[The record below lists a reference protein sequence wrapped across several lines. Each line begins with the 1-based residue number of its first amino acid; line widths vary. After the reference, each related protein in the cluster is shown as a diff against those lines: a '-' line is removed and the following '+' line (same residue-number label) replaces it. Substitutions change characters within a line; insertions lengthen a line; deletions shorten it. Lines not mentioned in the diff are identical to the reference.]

1 MTVGS
6 SSLYETYLSYGS
18 TTSSSRSSSSDFAEA
33 LLTSMDSDSSG
44 SVDSA
49 EFSSAALAL
58 SISDESAIS
67 SAFSSLDS
75 DGDGTISQEELSASL
90 SESSNM
96 VAGSMPPPPP
106 PPSSSESED
115 TGYTQEELT
124 AMAEDVG
131 SSDSNLASLLASVVE
146 NFDAA
151 DSDGDGKVTA
161 AEAMAYQQS
170 TSESTENAEAS
181 NVASSGMMPP
191 PPPPP
196 SSSESEEE
204 DTGYTIDELT
214 AMAETAASTDSNLAS
229 LLESVIENFDEA
241 DANEDG
247 KVSSAEAQA
256 YKESTKA
263 ESIGTEDVASSSSE
277 EESLMS
283 ALLAQIVSRYST
295 QTSLSGS
302 SFNLSA

>member
-1 MTVGS
+1 
-6 SSLYETYLSYGS
+6 
-18 TTSSSRSSSSDFAEA
+18 
-33 LLTSMDSDSSG
+33 
-44 SVDSA
+44 
-49 EFSSAALAL
+49 
-58 SISDESAIS
+58 
-67 SAFSSLDS
+67 
-75 DGDGTISQEELSASL
+75 
-90 SESSNM
+90 
-96 VAGSMPPPPP
+96 
-106 PPSSSESED
+106 
-115 TGYTQEELT
+115 
-124 AMAEDVG
+124 MAEEVG

-151 DSDGDGKVTA
+151 DSDGDGEVTA

-170 TSESTENAEAS
+170 TSEGTSSTEAS

-196 SSSESEEE
+196 SGSESEEE

-214 AMAETAASTDSNLAS
+214 AMAETTASTDSNLAS

-263 ESIGTEDVASSSSE
+263 DSIGTEDVASSSSE

-283 ALLAQIVSRYST
+283 ALLAQIVSRYSS

>member
-18 TTSSSRSSSSDFAEA
+18 TTSSNRSSNSDFAEA

-90 SESSNM
+90 SQSSSTM
-96 VAGSMPPPPP
+96 AAGGMPPPPP
-106 PPSSSESED
+106 PPSNSEED

-124 AMAEDVG
+124 AMAEEVG
-131 SSDSNLASLLASVVE
+131 SSDGNLASLLASVIE

-151 DSDGDGKVTA
+151 DSDGDGKVTS
-161 AEAMAYQQS
+161 AEAMAYKEAS
-170 TSESTENAEAS
+170 NESTDTTEAS
-181 NVASSGMMPP
+181 NVASSGAMP

-196 SSSESEEE
+196 SSVSSDTEEAE
-204 DTGYTIDELT
+204 GYTAAELT
-214 AMAETAASTDSNLAS
+214 AMANDATTTDSNLTS
-229 LLESVIENFDEA
+229 LLESIVENFDEA
-241 DANEDG
+241 DTNEDG

-263 ESIGTEDVASSSSE
+263 DSIGTEEVATASSTE
-277 EESLMS
+277 DSLMS
-283 ALLAQIVSRYST
+283 ALLAQIVSRYAT
-295 QTSLSGS
+295 QSSLSSS
-302 SFNLSA
+302 SFSLSA

>member
-18 TTSSSRSSSSDFAEA
+18 TNSQNRTSGSGFAEA
-33 LLTSMDSDSSG
+33 LLTSMDSDGSG

-90 SESSNM
+90 SQSSGM

-131 SSDSNLASLLASVVE
+131 LS
-146 NFDAA
+146 
-151 DSDGDGKVTA
+151 
-161 AEAMAYQQS
+161 
-170 TSESTENAEAS
+170 
-181 NVASSGMMPP
+181 
-191 PPPPP
+191 
-196 SSSESEEE
+196 
-204 DTGYTIDELT
+204 
-214 AMAETAASTDSNLAS
+214 DSNLAS

-263 ESIGTEDVASSSSE
+263 DSIGTEEVASSSSE

-283 ALLAQIVSRYST
+283 ALLAQIVSRYSS

>member
-1 MTVGS
+1 
-6 SSLYETYLSYGS
+6 
-18 TTSSSRSSSSDFAEA
+18 
-33 LLTSMDSDSSG
+33 MDSDSSG

-90 SESSNM
+90 SQSSGM
-96 VAGSMPPPPP
+96 VAGSMPPPPPP

-124 AMAEDVG
+124 AMAEEVG

-170 TSESTENAEAS
+170 TSEGTSSAEVS

-214 AMAETAASTDSNLAS
+214 AMAETTASTDSNLAS

-263 ESIGTEDVASSSSE
+263 DSIGTEDVASSSSE
-277 EESLMS
+277 EDSLMS
-283 ALLAQIVSRYST
+283 ALLAQIVSRYSS

>member
-90 SESSNM
+90 SQSSNM

-106 PPSSSESED
+106 PSNSEED

-131 SSDSNLASLLASVVE
+131 SSDSNLASLLA
-146 NFDAA
+146 
-151 DSDGDGKVTA
+151 
-161 AEAMAYQQS
+161 
-170 TSESTENAEAS
+170 
-181 NVASSGMMPP
+181 
-191 PPPPP
+191 
-196 SSSESEEE
+196 
-204 DTGYTIDELT
+204 
-214 AMAETAASTDSNLAS
+214 
-229 LLESVIENFDEA
+229 SVIENFDEA

-283 ALLAQIVSRYST
+283 ALLAQIVSRYSS
-295 QTSLSGS
+295 QTSLLGS

>member
-18 TTSSSRSSSSDFAEA
+18 TNSQNRTSGSGFAEA
-33 LLTSMDSDSSG
+33 LLTSMDSDGSG

-90 SESSNM
+90 SQSSGM
-96 VAGSMPPPPP
+96 VAGSMPPPP

-170 TSESTENAEAS
+170 TSEGTSSAEAS

-214 AMAETAASTDSNLAS
+214 AMAETTASTDSNLAS

-263 ESIGTEDVASSSSE
+263 DSIGTEDVASSSSE
-277 EESLMS
+277 EDSLMS
-283 ALLAQIVSRYST
+283 ALLAQIVSRYSS